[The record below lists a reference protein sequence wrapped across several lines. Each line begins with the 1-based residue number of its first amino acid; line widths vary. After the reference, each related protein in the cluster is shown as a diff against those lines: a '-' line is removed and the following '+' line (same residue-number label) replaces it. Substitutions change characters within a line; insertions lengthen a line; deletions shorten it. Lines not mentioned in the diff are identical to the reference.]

1 MRAKKSWLT
10 IGVACCAERDHV
22 RVEKDGNGM
31 SCLVL
36 CHSLPCPVFS
46 CLVLSCLVCALLHQP
61 NPTQPNTTTNTSP
74 DTTICYE
81 QPRPVPVS
89 PTNPHAPRPKATPQI
104 YQRVSSTRE
113 YAARASSM
121 ASLNVL
127 TRPRRSHSR
136 PTIGHPTD
144 FRHTDGFDGIQSMV
158 DDAPLPVRC
167 RPSYRPLQLSIY
179 LPDGR
184 LSPLPDF
191 DSEDSW
197 GTRPANIEM
206 PAQALV
212 RGRHARLDSVS
223 STTSTFLIQRKP
235 VGSGSRRSS
244 LQSQAS
250 VDNHRLD
257 DAAISPTHP
266 RPSPLPISGQG
277 LRRAHTSGTSSPGRP
292 LSRLPSPSRSRANT
306 APSRPA
312 SLRRTKTDV
321 DDAIRELNTIV
332 EERRAS
338 TYRSQ
343 SPWAHTGPPPSPS
356 HHVPHF
362 APTMRMHVRSE
373 TLSDIGS
380 AFSVPLSKALPS
392 APAPAPAKPQREF
405 TGPLTS
411 NPISPRPQPPTT
423 PIHRLGAWLKRSTTS
438 STISSTISTPRPF
451 YNLDNTP
458 ALPFDTTHSPVPTHS
473 RQTSADTTGSTAS
486 SLASHS
492 SSRTPSR
499 TSSISTAPT
508 VRRPLTGAGTKRRP
522 APLVLDLDQKQAVVV
537 PGRVRELQKR
547 ARNDSRTPPESPNY
561 RILPGREM
569 CGRDVGVG
577 IRLVGTPVGVAF

>member
-1 MRAKKSWLT
+1 M
-10 IGVACCAERDHV
+10 
-22 RVEKDGNGM
+22 
-31 SCLVL
+31 
-36 CHSLPCPVFS
+36 
-46 CLVLSCLVCALLHQP
+46 
-61 NPTQPNTTTNTSP
+61 
-74 DTTICYE
+74 TICYE
-81 QPRPVPVS
+81 QPRSVPLS
-89 PTNPHAPRPKATPQI
+89 PTNPLAPRPSATRSSATHQI
-104 YQRVSSTRE
+104 SQWVSTSRE
-113 YAARASSM
+113 YAARASSR
-121 ASLNVL
+121 ASLSVL

-144 FRHTDGFDGIQSMV
+144 FRHTDGFDGIQAMI
-158 DDAPLPVRC
+158 DEAPMPIRH
-167 RPSYRPLQLSIY
+167 RRSYRPLQLSIY

-191 DSEDSW
+191 DTGDSW
-197 GTRPANIEM
+197 GSHPANVEM

-212 RGRHARLDSVS
+212 RGRDARLDSVS
-223 STTSTFLIQRKP
+223 SLTSTFLIQRKP

-244 LQSQAS
+244 LQSQTS
-250 VDNHRLD
+250 VVAQNDRLS
-257 DAAISPTHP
+257 DAATSPTYP
-266 RPSPLPISGQG
+266 QPSPLPISGAG

-292 LSRLPSPSRSRANT
+292 LSRQPSPSRSRANT

-343 SPWAHTGPPPSPS
+343 SPWANTGPPPSPS
-356 HHVPHF
+356 QHVPHF

-380 AFSVPLSKALPS
+380 AFSVPLNKAVPT
-392 APAPAPAKPQREF
+392 APKKPQREF

-411 NPISPRPQPPTT
+411 NPITPRQPPTT

-438 STISSTISTPRPF
+438 STMSSISTPATPRPF
-451 YNLDNTP
+451 YNLDTP
-458 ALPFDTTHSPVPTHS
+458 TLPLDSSYPLERSSHT
-473 RQTSADTTGSTAS
+473 RQTSTDTATTAS
-486 SLASHS
+486 STFSS
-492 SSRTPSR
+492 QPSSRTPSR

-522 APLVLDLDQKQAVVV
+522 APLVLDKEEIVV
-537 PGRVRELQKR
+537 RRERK
-547 ARNDSRTPPESPNY
+547 APMSPNY

-569 CGRDVGVG
+569 CGRDVGRG
-577 IRLVGTPVGVAF
+577 IRMVGTPVGVAF